1 MINPDKKVKQQI
13 RKYGTWIKSMAMM
26 DMIIMMGMAAMVPMV
41 SMMVIMVAAVTMV
54 AGRWWEG
61 IESLIMVMVMMT
73 R

>member
-1 MINPDKKVKQQI
+1 
-13 RKYGTWIKSMAMM
+13 MAMM
-26 DMIIMMGMAAMVPMV
+26 DVIIMMGVAAMVP
-41 SMMVIMVAAVTMV
+41 MMVIMVAAVAVVAVV

>member
-26 DMIIMMGMAAMVPMV
+26 DMIIMMGMAAMVPM
-41 SMMVIMVAAVTMV
+41 MMVIMVAAVTMV

>member
-1 MINPDKKVKQQI
+1 
-13 RKYGTWIKSMAMM
+13 MAMM
-26 DMIIMMGMAAMVPMV
+26 DVIIMMGVAAMVPMV
-41 SMMVIMVAAVTMV
+41 PMMVIMVAAVAVVAVV

>member
-1 MINPDKKVKQQI
+1 
-13 RKYGTWIKSMAMM
+13 MAMM
-26 DMIIMMGMAAMVPMV
+26 DMIIMMGVAAMVPMV
-41 SMMVIMVAAVTMV
+41 SIMVIMVAAVTMV